1 MKKRC
6 FWAMMAISGALL
18 LGACSSDDENL
29 ESQKVTPLSP
39 LETVAND
46 LNEDMEGLDFKDLDP
61 LAEVINSK
69 TRGDS
74 EDSEF
79 EVKLSTLLTLLK
91 GDEEKGLA
99 LGRRF
104 TYNDF
109 NAALEL
115 AYDLSTI
122 LKENGESSSSWFG
135 LKADGRGEISYIA
148 HNDQQYHISAEM

>member
-1 MKKRC
+1 
-6 FWAMMAISGALL
+6 MMAISGALL

-46 LNEDMEGLDFKDLDP
+46 LNKNMKGLDFKDLNP

-79 EVKLSTLLTLLK
+79 EVTKKRGWRWGVGSRIMTLTRPSNWPTTCRPSSRK
-91 GDEEKGLA
+91 TA
-99 LGRRF
+99 RAVRRGS
-104 TYNDF
+104 D
-109 NAALEL
+109 
-115 AYDLSTI
+115 
-122 LKENGESSSSWFG
+122 
-135 LKADGRGEISYIA
+135 
-148 HNDQQYHISAEM
+148 